1 MWSNEIGN
9 IIKEP
14 FESFLD
20 NYQSEEQIMRGGSNF
35 ILKNVE
41 LIDYKFHKIS
51 LKRGKS
57 YTEPSEWVKNKGAA
71 INPKK

>member
-1 MWSNEIGN
+1 MWSNEIDN

-20 NYQSEEQIMRGGSNF
+20 NYQNEEQIMRGGSNF
-35 ILKNVE
+35 ILENVE
-41 LIDYKFHKIS
+41 LIDYKLHKIS

-57 YTEPSEWVKNKGAA
+57 YIEPSEWVKNKGAA

>member
-1 MWSNEIGN
+1 MWSNEIDN

-20 NYQSEEQIMRGGSNF
+20 NCQNEEQIMRGGSNF
-35 ILKNVE
+35 ILENVE
-41 LIDYKFHKIS
+41 LIDYKLHKIS

-57 YTEPSEWVKNKGAA
+57 YIEPSE
-71 INPKK
+71 

>member
-1 MWSNEIGN
+1 MWSNEIDN

-20 NYQSEEQIMRGGSNF
+20 NYQNEEQIMRGGSNF

-41 LIDYKFHKIS
+41 LIDYKLHKIS

-57 YTEPSEWVKNKGAA
+57 YIEPSE
-71 INPKK
+71 